1 MKVSELVKILK
12 KNRCYLKRHGKNHD
26 IWYSEI
32 TGKQFPVPRHPS
44 QDIPKGTFE
53 SIKEDAGF

>member
-53 SIKEDAGF
+53 NIKEDAGF